1 MEAKKQRPPT
11 IRAACAFDAKIYK
24 IVDDIFN
31 VSPCLVW
38 NKKKFHFSDFC
49 FQLPALLIDLLE
61 KILSILSAT
70 EGTED
75 TEICQIINRDR
86 IYQHMIFLVNPT

>member
-38 NKKKFHFSDFC
+38 NKKNFTF
-49 FQLPALLIDLLE
+49 P
-61 KILSILSAT
+61 
-70 EGTED
+70 
-75 TEICQIINRDR
+75 
-86 IYQHMIFLVNPT
+86 IFVFNYLRF